1 MQAFGSQ
8 IIKLTMNLLFTNAVC
23 GFSDGF
29 TRHKTINL
37 TMDQLFAK
45 YVVYDFQIIRPLIA
59 TNVTMNLLFTNTLYL
74 ISRSLGLA

>member
-8 IIKLTMNLLFTNAVC
+8 IIKLTMHLLFPNAVC
-23 GFSDGF
+23 GFLDGF
-29 TRHKTINL
+29 TCHKTISL

-59 TNVTMNLLFTNTLYL
+59 INVAMNLLFTNTLYL
-74 ISRSLGLA
+74 IARSLELT